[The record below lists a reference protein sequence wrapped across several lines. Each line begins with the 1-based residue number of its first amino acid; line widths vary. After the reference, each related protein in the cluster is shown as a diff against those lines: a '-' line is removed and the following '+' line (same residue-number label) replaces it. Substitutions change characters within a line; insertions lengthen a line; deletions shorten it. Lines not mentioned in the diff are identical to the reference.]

1 MAAVRSLFQTQL
13 LRRHKELWLV
23 TAGRFAA
30 EAGYAHV
37 QNGDPQLA
45 VRSIER
51 GRSMLL
57 SEAMERDRADPVD
70 LDERGHSSLRSRF
83 ARAVESVGRTERPPA
98 Q

>member
-1 MAAVRSLFQTQL
+1 MAAVRSLFQAQL

-30 EAGYAHV
+30 EAGYTHV
-37 QNGDPQLA
+37 RNGDPQLA
-45 VRSIER
+45 VQSLER

-57 SEAMERDRADPVD
+57 SEALDRDRADLAD

-83 ARAVESVGRTERPPA
+83 ARAVKTVGRSDRPPTP
-98 Q
+98 